1 MATEATEQNNQK
13 ALSVGTINKATIDDN
28 LTMKRAGPNVDALQ
42 ILEPVRR
49 KLASIEAERIISVI
63 EKTIDKLEKVTL
75 LSHIA
80 KNLDRFSVALG
91 LELTCALREH
101 VRIEQ
106 HFYYAVTKLI
116 EPEHHEEDENGK
128 HKLKTQAER
137 QNNFTLLQQ
146 ALGSSVKNII
156 RLFEGNPAACQ
167 IIQTECRARKPL
179 SMGLILALKKLRNFV
194 FGRLLISPREENE
207 KNEFVENIILQDK
220 QNTEIIATLEAELA
234 AAIEDKENEMLK
246 KNEIIR
252 KLKNNLLQLDLF
264 SEDSIR
270 QIKQDSEKQQQGD
283 QKDSEGRIVKL
294 QEEIAQLRTQLNN
307 SITEHRSTEQAL
319 RRRKF
324 KTETEIENWIQKYD
338 ADIQEKQ
345 EEYEQLIKIHKEE
358 GILLFELESKIE
370 SIESEYVQVIEDRE
384 RRAEEKRI
392 REEQIYL
399 MGKAAVTIQ
408 SFWKGFKV
416 RQLMKSL
423 KKKKKKGKGKGKRK

>member
-283 QKDSEGRIVKL
+283 QKDSEGRI
-294 QEEIAQLRTQLNN
+294 
-307 SITEHRSTEQAL
+307 
-319 RRRKF
+319 RKF